1 MAAGLFGA
9 LGAIGDTGN
18 QWAESR
24 QMAHDE
30 IVRRLAEK
38 QASQQA
44 DLNMQSTRQRIAK
57 EQQDLVAGKS
67 PVALGAP
74 YVSKGKTWQ
83 RYQDPISGDVTNK
96 ELPGDAPETKME
108 TTYRGLLG
116 IGMSPEQAGPA
127 AIKLATGKITEKRE
141 VQPDPTSKTG
151 FSSVY
156 YDSEGTEIWR
166 ADTLPPRTA
175 VPRSTDST
183 STDAFGVQSHR
194 HTETKPLYSG
204 AGGGPAAG
212 GTGRPPVA
220 AGAAGGPVAQGVPPP
235 GGGAALLQAL
245 AAAHPAAPAATP
257 AAAIVQRLAANKAP
271 ARPATPASSA
281 AGGAVPAALPQ
292 GQGYNIGPYK
302 GLDETGHIPARPG
315 LNPQLV
321 AAANRLFDD
330 SDVTKLGVRGAD
342 LQAVT
347 ALASKYG
354 WRQGSLT
361 PAQQMQIHQVDNS
374 LKALSDPKMLKL
386 FDSTAGRL
394 LMSTVSL
401 DPTGEGGFAG
411 LEAAVKRGAMSQQQT
426 EYMNALTRLR
436 GVIGGIRGFTGANNS
451 NATADRLLAELP
463 NFTNTKNSADAK
475 DKLDKLRQEVEIIKR
490 LGYFLPDGDPR
501 LGAPTAAPAAQDNPL
516 GLKLPT
522 AGR

>member
-1 MAAGLFGA
+1 
-9 LGAIGDTGN
+9 
-18 QWAESR
+18 
-24 QMAHDE
+24 
-30 IVRRLAEK
+30 V
-38 QASQQA
+38 
-44 DLNMQSTRQRIAK
+44 
-57 EQQDLVAGKS
+57 
-67 PVALGAP
+67 
-74 YVSKGKTWQ
+74 
-83 RYQDPISGDVTNK
+83 
-96 ELPGDAPETKME
+96 
-108 TTYRGLLG
+108 
-116 IGMSPEQAGPA
+116 
-127 AIKLATGKITEKRE
+127 
-141 VQPDPTSKTG
+141 
-151 FSSVY
+151 
-156 YDSEGTEIWR
+156 
-166 ADTLPPRTA
+166 
-175 VPRSTDST
+175 
-183 STDAFGVQSHR
+183 
-194 HTETKPLYSG
+194 
-204 AGGGPAAG
+204 
-212 GTGRPPVA
+212 
-220 AGAAGGPVAQGVPPP
+220 
-235 GGGAALLQAL
+235 
-245 AAAHPAAPAATP
+245 
-257 AAAIVQRLAANKAP
+257 
-271 ARPATPASSA
+271 
-281 AGGAVPAALPQ
+281 AALPQ

-330 SDVTKLGVRGAD
+330 SDVAKLGVRGAD

-386 FDSTAGRL
+386 FDSTTGRL

-411 LEAAVKRGAMSQQQT
+411 LEAAAKRGVMSQQQT

-501 LGAPTAAPAAQDNPL
+501 LGVPTAAPAAQDNPL